1 MDVRGLRAPGVRS
14 TSARS
19 EQQPEA
25 PLRLGKVLEFMRV
38 LWAVDHGLETLSR
51 RMETRLG
58 VTAPQRFAMRLVGR
72 FPDSA
77 AGHIAALL
85 AIHPSTLTGVLKRLE
100 QRQLIERHQDVEDR
114 RRTLLRLTDEG
125 RRLDATRA
133 GTVESALRRALG
145 RFELAQL
152 ETAKEVLAA
161 IAEEL
166 DRE

>member
-1 MDVRGLRAPGVRS
+1 M
-14 TSARS
+14 
-19 EQQPEA
+19 
-25 PLRLGKVLEFMRV
+25 
-38 LWAVDHGLETLSR
+38 
-51 RMETRLG
+51 
-58 VTAPQRFAMRLVGR
+58 
-72 FPDSA
+72 
-77 AGHIAALL
+77 
-85 AIHPSTLTGVLKRLE
+85 
-100 QRQLIERHQDVEDR
+100 IERREDDDDR

-145 RFELAQL
+145 RFEPEQL